1 MAEIRT
7 IFLLAGVVRPSGRE
21 RLTQPW
27 RSGAMDKESPTAP
40 PAPAAADGR
49 EPTVVPDYMDRWSR
63 NLRLYETLRGMG
75 LFVSPI
81 PETDDPTKIRYMI
94 VSAELP
100 SLAAEGTSS
109 GQSATTGQ
117 GAQRDN
123 SRAGARAAADGEGN
137 VIDFPGA
144 S

>member
-1 MAEIRT
+1 
-7 IFLLAGVVRPSGRE
+7 
-21 RLTQPW
+21 
-27 RSGAMDKESPTAP
+27 MDKESPIAP
-40 PAPAAADGR
+40 PFPATAGEP

-100 SLAAEGTSS
+100 SLAAEGEAPRP
-109 GQSATTGQ
+109 SATTGE
-117 GAQRDN
+117 GAQRDT
-123 SRAGARAAADGEGN
+123 SRAGARAAADGEDN